1 MVRTKCEASVK
12 DRVKSFHT
20 KCCHDRPLIEVFG
33 KDLNAA
39 LDIIDFETNQRYQIC
54 FTLYH
59 RKIKPALKKIQEEN
73 QKNEKENPNA
83 MECTDAQ
90 QSTKQSR
97 TGFRTKFP
105 TQVLEKCDL
114 FRNPY
119 MSLSI
124 ICRENSELTVRED

>member
-1 MVRTKCEASVK
+1 MVHNTCEDLVK
-12 DRVKSFHT
+12 ALVKSFHT
-20 KCCHDRPLIEVFG
+20 KCCYDRPLIEVFG

-39 LDIIDFETNQRYQIC
+39 LGIIDFETNQKYQIC

-59 RKIKPALKKIQEEN
+59 RKIKPALKNIQEEN
-73 QKNEKENPNA
+73 QNNENANPNA

-105 TQVLEKCDL
+105 TQVLEQCDL
-114 FRNPY
+114 FRK
-119 MSLSI
+119 I
-124 ICRENSELTVRED
+124 